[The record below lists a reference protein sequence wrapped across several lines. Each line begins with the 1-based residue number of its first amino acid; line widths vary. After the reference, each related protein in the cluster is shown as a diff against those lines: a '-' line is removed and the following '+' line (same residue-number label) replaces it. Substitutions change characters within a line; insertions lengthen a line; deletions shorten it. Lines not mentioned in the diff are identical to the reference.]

1 MERSAPGPSTVPPSP
16 TVLALY
22 ELKDATLNGHAG
34 QGYVY
39 PIKTY
44 KGREYRG
51 VFFASEEEPL
61 NAAAEA
67 EEVAFEGT
75 VYKTTTANHDTVTV
89 DVTKVV
95 SVGIGMRADFTV
107 KE

>member
-1 MERSAPGPSTVPPSP
+1 M
-16 TVLALY
+16 ALY

-39 PIKTY
+39 PIKTFR
-44 KGREYRG
+44 GREYRG

-61 NAAAEA
+61 NEAAAAE
-67 EEVAFEGT
+67 EVPFEGI
-75 VYKTTTANHDTVTV
+75 VYKTTTSGQDTVTV

-107 KE
+107 KD